1 MNFNKTSLKNDQAL
15 ISKNGIQSSNE
26 NAALCVVEKLW
37 NMFDTKSENSI
48 DLFNDNI
55 YNGLTRKGKNKF
67 KKYILPHL
75 KLNAYNLEALK
86 LLDDGNIQSNKK
98 DINKNN
104 LKYNINKLKRV
115 ANENNVS
122 LLLNLNDAHLLNTKK
137 KEGRML
143 IISKK
148 TFVNIIKEK
157 IKTENTLLDSDNYIL
172 DTLLEMSKNK
182 KQFFINKEKEQ
193 TLHKFKLYRYYDYP
207 FEQRLNNAHSKVVN
221 YIIKKNPKKND
232 INDET
237 GNILK
242 KTDYELMEKEN
253 MLNKIIHESI
263 LQVSKKNKSN
273 LIKDEAN
280 HIKNNFGNG
289 NFYDSNSR
297 KKFLYR
303 ETLLKRKEN
312 KCKDPLY
319 ILKKILEK
327 DRNNLNYKQN
337 TIMRELQECT
347 FQPNVYKYLSHEKSD
362 IMTQKKRKN
371 IMEKIKKQDQ
381 VIENIFS
388 DNTDSIIAKEVHGHI
403 LKQNAKKYYNTTS
416 EDMNYF
422 NSHFLEN
429 RVSINNYG
437 RIDRKHEHPTH
448 RECRNARRTGP
459 INYNNKIN
467 SRMIK
472 INYENNWNN
481 EVRLIGRGLK
491 PKIVPNFNLSQKIN
505 NMSMRTNNEHAS
517 DKMVTYQN
525 WNRTKQMTNSTSTK
539 NSNNVKKRNHRIKN
553 NISYSVGKNDLMK
566 SVMFNSI
573 NIIEPKT
580 PKIIGVE
587 DKDENLE
594 KIEKLLLSLPNKFYF
609 ASMC

>member
-1 MNFNKTSLKNDQAL
+1 MNFNKTKLKNDQKS
-15 ISKNGIQSSNE
+15 ISKNDIQMSNE
-26 NAALCVVEKLW
+26 HAALCVVEKLW
-37 NMFDTKSENSI
+37 NIFDIKSENFI
-48 DLFNDNI
+48 DLFNDSI
-55 YNGLTRKGKNKF
+55 YNGLTKKGKNKF

-75 KLNAYNLEALK
+75 KLKAYNLEALK
-86 LLDDGNIQSNKK
+86 LLDDENIGSSKEGM
-98 DINKNN
+98 NKNN
-104 LKYNINKLKRV
+104 LKYNIDKLKRI
-115 ANENNVS
+115 ANENDVS
-122 LLLNLNDAHLLNTKK
+122 LLLNFNDTHLLNTKK

-148 TFVNIIKEK
+148 TFINIIKEK
-157 IKTENTLLDSDNYIL
+157 IKTENRLLNPDNYIL
-172 DTLLEMSKNK
+172 DTLLEISKNK
-182 KQFFINKEKEQ
+182 KQFFINKEKGKIMD
-193 TLHKFKLYRYYDYP
+193 KFKLYRYYDYP

-221 YIIKKNPKKND
+221 YIIKKNFKKND
-232 INDET
+232 NNGDEA

-242 KTDYELMEKEN
+242 KLDYEVMEKEN

-273 LIKDEAN
+273 PTKDETN
-280 HIKNNFGNG
+280 HIKNNFGNC
-289 NFYDSNSR
+289 NFYNINH
-297 KKFLYR
+297 KKFMYR
-303 ETLLKRKEN
+303 ETLLKRKEK

-319 ILKKILEK
+319 ILKKFLEK
-327 DRNNLNYKQN
+327 DRNDLNYKQN
-337 TIMRELQECT
+337 TIIRELQECT
-347 FQPNVYKYLSHEKSD
+347 FQPNVYKYLSREKSD
-362 IMTQKKRKN
+362 MTQKKRKN
-371 IMEKIKKQDQ
+371 IIEKIKKEDQ

-388 DNTDSIIAKEVHGHI
+388 DNTDSIIAKEVYEHI

-429 RVSINNYG
+429 RNNYG
-437 RIDRKHEHPTH
+437 RIDRKHEDPTH
-448 RECRNARRTGP
+448 RICRNARRTGL

-481 EVRLIGRGLK
+481 EIRLNGRGLNA
-491 PKIVPNFNLSQKIN
+491 KIIPNFNLYQKIN
-505 NMSMRTNNEHAS
+505 NMSIRTNNEHLS
-517 DKMVTYQN
+517 GKMVEYQN
-525 WNRTKQMTNSTSTK
+525 FNRKKQMTNSTSTK
-539 NSNNVKKRNHRIKN
+539 SNNNNVKKINPRIKN
-553 NISYSVGKNDLMK
+553 DISYSVGKNDFMK

-587 DKDENLE
+587 DNDANLE

>member
-1 MNFNKTSLKNDQAL
+1 MNFNRTNFKNDQPS
-15 ISKNGIQSSNE
+15 ISKNDIQISNE
-26 NAALCVVEKLW
+26 NVALYVVEKLW
-37 NMFDTKSENSI
+37 NIFDTKSENSI
-48 DLFNDNI
+48 DLFNDSI

-75 KLNAYNLEALK
+75 KLNACNLEALK
-86 LLDDGNIQSNKK
+86 LLDGENILSSKK
-98 DINKNN
+98 GMNENN
-104 LKYNINKLKRV
+104 LKYNIDKLKRV

-122 LLLNLNDAHLLNTKK
+122 LLLNLNDTHLLNRKK

-143 IISKK
+143 IVSKK

-157 IKTENTLLDSDNYIL
+157 IKIENTLLNPDNYIL

-182 KQFFINKEKEQ
+182 KQFFINKEKEKIMD
-193 TLHKFKLYRYYDYP
+193 KFKLYRYYDYP
-207 FEQRLNNAHSKVVN
+207 FEQRLNNVHSKVVN
-221 YIIKKNPKKND
+221 YIIKKNFKKND
-232 INDET
+232 SNGDET

-242 KTDYELMEKEN
+242 KLDYELMEKEN

-273 LIKDEAN
+273 LTKDETN

-289 NFYDSNSR
+289 NFYDNINH
-297 KKFLYR
+297 KKFMYR
-303 ETLLKRKEN
+303 ETLLKRKEK

-327 DRNNLNYKQN
+327 DRNDLNYKQN

-347 FQPNVYKYLSHEKSD
+347 FQPNVYKYLSREKND
-362 IMTQKKRKN
+362 IMAQKKRKN
-371 IMEKIKKQDQ
+371 IIEKIKKEDQ

-388 DNTDSIIAKEVHGHI
+388 DNTDSIIAKEVYEHI

-429 RVSINNYG
+429 RNNYG

-448 RECRNARRTGP
+448 RACRNARRTGS

-481 EVRLIGRGLK
+481 EIRLIGRGLK
-491 PKIVPNFNLSQKIN
+491 AKIVPNFNLSQKTN
-505 NMSMRTNNEHAS
+505 NMSMRTNNEYLS

-525 WNRTKQMTNSTSTK
+525 YSRNKQMTNLTSTK
-539 NSNNVKKRNHRIKN
+539 SSNNVKKINPRIKN
-553 NISYSVGKNDLMK
+553 DISYSVDKNDFMK

-587 DKDENLE
+587 DMDANLE